1 MTLDSKEKAIFDAVS
16 TIPVDHFNFTIK
28 LVGFLIFVVCSAL
41 LVLFLNFQNKKGEVT
56 VLEMIISIVIILT
69 LLALFTGLLLI

>member
-16 TIPVDHFNFTIK
+16 NIPIDHFRIATQII
-28 LVGFLIFVVCSAL
+28 GFLIFIVCTAL

-56 VLEMIISIVIILT
+56 VLEMIISIVVILT